1 MSTHI
6 ADVPTPF
13 YCYIRNEFLY
23 DQHEGHGE
31 FTQCLVYGL
40 SSLPGR
46 AWGLSVML
54 SNGAMVQHVPLHALT
69 FNTESEHVH
78 PLDHLQIWSCYG
90 WEFVTHEYDAL
101 KEMPCKVYMKGKWE
115 NGRYL
120 FTAAPY
126 NDTYSCA
133 PDQHKHFNFIQLDCG
148 AVGAWPGNRVMMYDS
163 SFVELPTDRPKYR
176 TNTTVWYVEGIEEE
190 APFDSTISPESSL

>member
-1 MSTHI
+1 
-6 ADVPTPF
+6 
-13 YCYIRNEFLY
+13 
-23 DQHEGHGE
+23 
-31 FTQCLVYGL
+31 
-40 SSLPGR
+40 
-46 AWGLSVML
+46 
-54 SNGAMVQHVPLHALT
+54 
-69 FNTESEHVH
+69 
-78 PLDHLQIWSCYG
+78 
-90 WEFVTHEYDAL
+90 
-101 KEMPCKVYMKGKWE
+101 MKGKWE